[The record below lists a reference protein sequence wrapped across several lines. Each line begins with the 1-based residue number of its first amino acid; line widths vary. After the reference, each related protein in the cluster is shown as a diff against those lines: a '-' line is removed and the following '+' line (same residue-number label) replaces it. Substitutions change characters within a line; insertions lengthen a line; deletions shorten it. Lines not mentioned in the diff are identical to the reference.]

1 MKKIYSLLFMGG
13 VALTANAQQINGS
26 FDGEWVKCVPWDSKG
41 NTTAVGTRP
50 EGWNISN
57 VALGN
62 IKLGSETVGSD
73 GTGKAV
79 KLVNKNLFGNGIP
92 GYLTLGTP
100 FATAEGVTANNADG
114 GTFGGAALAYHP
126 DAISFDY
133 KRDNSKNAS
142 EPATVVAY
150 LWSGTWTQKDVP
162 GNTVISGSA
171 TKVDMTDRDRN
182 VLDMPTSTGG
192 DVSATDNAKLVAQ
205 LTGKITEDSGDEW
218 QSMTVPFDYGANDAT
233 TPVEKINVIFSAT
246 DYFGDR
252 KSIVQDN
259 SLTVDNVK
267 LVYYHGL
274 SSLTAYNQYGGVADI
289 GFAPDVYEY
298 NVNSQYDSY
307 KTKVLFTKLGV
318 GATATG
324 AYDPA
329 TARYTITVKGE
340 DYDETTNPDAM
351 SVYTLQYTKPTPTLS
366 SLCVGGH
373 EFFKP
378 YSSDK
383 DFSASGV
390 YCPDEIAYTASSPY
404 AVVEPS
410 YDEETGVLTVT
421 VSEDGATGSSVYTI
435 AFEGKSKEPV
445 YQIPNSGFETYS
457 YTTGFTGS
465 WNSYGNAIGPWSSI
479 SAGNWPKLKRT
490 PKADSYEGRSLR
502 LASADAYTS
511 YVSGSATTGFWF
523 ISSDTPTDAT
533 NYIFTDRTDV
543 DGNLPFAG
551 RPDAFEVYAKFT
563 PGTAKDADTTPQG
576 SVRLVIHGEAPY
588 RLPET
593 DDYAASKIGEAS
605 VLIPATDVWTKFTG
619 NFEYVGEKADR
630 QYMLAAIS
638 TSQNMGDS
646 KDDVLDVDNL
656 KLIYYSTLSDLTFKG
671 ATLKDFSPEKTEYT
685 VDGDINADAG
695 ALAYTAKGAGA
706 ECVVAYDKAE
716 GVATVTV
723 NGGDTA
729 VNPDNKTVYTV
740 KFKPTATGIGSVS
753 ADSNS
758 AKSAYTIGGVRV
770 DASHAKGLL
779 VVDGKKTVLK

>member
-13 VALTANAQQINGS
+13 VVIAANAQQINGS

-100 FATAEGVTANNADG
+100 FATAEGITANNADG

-171 TKVDMTDRDRN
+171 TKTDMTDRDRN
-182 VLDMPTSTGG
+182 ILGMSTATGG
-192 DVSATDNAKLVAQ
+192 DVGSTDNAKLVAQ
-205 LTGKITEDSGDEW
+205 LTGKITENSGDEW
-218 QSMTVPFDYGANDAT
+218 QSMTVPFDYGSNDAT
-233 TPVEKINVIFSAT
+233 APVEKINVIFSAT

-274 SSLTAYNQYGGVADI
+274 SSITAYNQYGGVAAID
-289 GFAPDVYEY
+289 FDPDVYEY
-298 NVNSQYDSY
+298 NINSQYDSY

-329 TARYTITVKGE
+329 TARYVITVKGE
-340 DYDETTNPDAM
+340 DYDEATNPGAM

-366 SLCVGGH
+366 SLIVGGH

-383 DFSASGV
+383 NFSASGV
-390 YCPDEIAYTASSPY
+390 YCPGEIAYTASSPY
-404 AVVEPS
+404 ATVDPV

-421 VSEDGATGSSVYTI
+421 VSEDGAPGTSVYTV

-445 YQIPNSGFETYS
+445 YQIPNSDFETYS
-457 YTTGFTGS
+457 YTTGFAGS
-465 WNSYGNAIGPWSSI
+465 WNSYSNSIGPWSSI

-490 PKADSYEGRSLR
+490 PKAESYEGRSLR
-502 LASADAYTS
+502 LASADAHTS
-511 YVSGSATTGFWF
+511 YVSGTATTGFWF
-523 ISSDTPTDAT
+523 VSSDTPTDAT
-533 NYIFTDRTDV
+533 NYIFTDRTDA

-563 PGTAKDADTTPQG
+563 PGTAKEEDATPQG
-576 SVRLVIHGEAPY
+576 NVRLVIHGEAPY

-593 DDYAASKIGEAS
+593 ADYAASKIGEAS
-605 VLIPATDVWTKFTG
+605 VDIPATGEWTKFTG
-619 NFEYVGEKADR
+619 DFEYVGDKADR
-630 QYMLAAIS
+630 QYMLAVVS
-638 TSQNMGDS
+638 TSRNMGDS

-656 KLIYYSTLSDLTFKG
+656 KLVYYSTLSDLTFKG
-671 ATLKDFSPEKTEYT
+671 ETLKDFSPEKTEYT
-685 VDGDINADAG
+685 VDGDISTDAD
-695 ALAYTAKGAGA
+695 ALAYKAKGAGA
-706 ECVVAYDKAE
+706 ECSVAYDRAE

-723 NGGDTA
+723 SGGDIA
-729 VNPDNKTVYTV
+729 VNPGNKTVYTV
-740 KFKPTATGIGSVS
+740 KFKSVASGIGSVS
-753 ADSNS
+753 ADGGS
-758 AKSAYTIGGVRV
+758 AKSVYTVGGVRV
-770 DASHAKGLL
+770 GAGHAKGLYI
-779 VVDGKKTVLK
+779 VDGKKTVLK

>member
-1 MKKIYSLLFMGG
+1 MGG
-13 VALTANAQQINGS
+13 MALTANAQQINGS
-26 FDGEWVKCVPWDSKG
+26 FDGEWVDCVPWDSKG
-41 NTTAVGTRP
+41 NTKAVGTRP
-50 EGWNISN
+50 AGWNISN
-57 VALGN
+57 VVLGG

-73 GTGKAV
+73 GEGKAV

-100 FATAEGVTANNADG
+100 FATAEGIMAANADG
-114 GTFGGAALAYHP
+114 GTFGGAAMTFHP

-133 KRDNSKNAS
+133 KRDNSKGTD

-162 GNTVISGSA
+162 GNTVTSGSA

-182 VLDMPTSTGG
+182 VLGMSTATGG
-192 DVSATDNAKLVAQ
+192 DVSSTDGAKLVAQ
-205 LTGKITEDSGDEW
+205 LTGKITENSGDEW
-218 QSMTVPFDYGANDAT
+218 QSMTVPFDYATNDAT

-252 KSIVQDN
+252 KNIVQDN

-274 SSLTAYNQYGGVADI
+274 SSLTAYDQYGGVAAID
-289 GFAPDVYEY
+289 FAPDVYEY
-298 NVNSQYDSY
+298 NINSQYDSY

-329 TARYTITVKGE
+329 TACYTITVKGE

-366 SLCVGGH
+366 SLIVGGH

-383 DFSASGV
+383 NFSASGV
-390 YCPDEIAYTASSPY
+390 YCPGEIAYTASSPY
-404 AVVEPS
+404 AVIEPV

-421 VSEDGATGSSVYTI
+421 VSEAGATGTSVYTI

-445 YQIPNSGFETYS
+445 YQIPNSDFETYS

-465 WNSYGNAIGPWSSI
+465 WNSYNNSIGPWSSI
-479 SAGNWPKLKRT
+479 SAGNWPKPKRT
-490 PKADSYEGRSLR
+490 PKSESYEGRSFR

-523 ISSDTPTDAT
+523 VSSDTPTDAT

-563 PGTAKDADTTPQG
+563 PGTAKEEGVTPQG
-576 SVRLVIHGEAPY
+576 CVQLVIHGEAPY

-605 VLIPATDVWTKFTG
+605 VLIPATDGWTKFTG
-619 NFEYVGEKADR
+619 DFEYVGEKADR

-685 VDGDINADAG
+685 VEGDINTEAD

-706 ECVVAYDKAE
+706 ECVVAYDRTE

-723 NGGDTA
+723 NGGDIA

-753 ADSNS
+753 ADCNS
-758 AKSAYTIGGVRV
+758 AKSVYTIGGVRV
-770 DASHAKGLL
+770 GAKHAKGLL